1 MKTIFVATKDPD
13 EMFVAFIFVIVLL
26 SAITL
31 VTATLPDV
39 ILEDDNIVFPIV
51 AVVIAAFV
59 ESNDAEVKLL
69 NEILDILI
77 FPTVKLETL
86 TLVDTWDPTVAFV
99 ELILVDN

>member
-59 ESNDAEVKLL
+59 ESNDAEVK
-69 NEILDILI
+69 I